1 VQPLNIAAPS
11 IICDQPSTSS
21 HNSEPCNQISATN
34 ISSTDLPSSSNQ
46 LCSPVQ
52 TTHVS
57 SPPTLL
63 LDSIVLKEVCENIF
77 KNLNKLV
84 KSRSNLIHNQDYV
97 SEWTSL
103 RDKVDHMTCE
113 LQKLC
118 LDAHDKALIELQ
130 DWFKEVVK
138 NMEEININR
147 NQKLYL
153 SDTPIFMDAS
163 SIISS
168 SVKSEDPDVKCLTKL
183 LIKSDAPILEKLK
196 KDNALEK
203 ENKELKKALFE
214 QRLLTAELQKKL
226 IAQQEEA
233 KAREEALV
241 KNDSDLKESM
251 EKQADKTNN
260 MMQKMMEMMKSQAK
274 P

>member
-1 VQPLNIAAPS
+1 M
-11 IICDQPSTSS
+11 
-21 HNSEPCNQISATN
+21 
-34 ISSTDLPSSSNQ
+34 
-46 LCSPVQ
+46 
-52 TTHVS
+52 
-57 SPPTLL
+57 
-63 LDSIVLKEVCENIF
+63 CENIF
-77 KNLNKLV
+77 KDLNKLV

-97 SEWTSL
+97 SELTSL
-103 RDKVDHMTCE
+103 RDRVDHMMCE

-118 LDAHDKALIELQ
+118 LDAHDKSLIELQ
-130 DWFKEVVK
+130 NWFKEVVK

-168 SVKSEDPDVKCLTKL
+168 SVKSEDPDVKWLTKI
-183 LIKSDAPILEKLK
+183 LIKSYAPILKKLK
-196 KDNALEK
+196 KDTALEK

-233 KAREEALV
+233 KA
-241 KNDSDLKESM
+241 S
-251 EKQADKTNN
+251 
-260 MMQKMMEMMKSQAK
+260 
-274 P
+274 